1 MQVKNERSKPVF
13 YQPLP
18 EDVVALR
25 ERHGLTQTDAAERWM
40 TTINTVK
47 KWESPLESGNNRRV
61 HPLMWW
67 AMRRILGDKSL
78 R

>member
-1 MQVKNERSKPVF
+1 MSVDRITF

-18 EDVVALR
+18 EEVVALR
-25 ERHGLTQTDAAERWM
+25 ERHGLTQTEAAERWM

-67 AMRRILGDKSL
+67 AMRRILGDKV
-78 R
+78 

>member
-1 MQVKNERSKPVF
+1 MSVDRHSF

-18 EDVVALR
+18 EEVIALR
-25 ERHGLTQTDAAERWM
+25 ERHGLTQTEAAESWM

-67 AMRRILGDKSL
+67 AMRRILGDKG
-78 R
+78 

>member
-1 MQVKNERSKPVF
+1 MSVDRRAF

-18 EDVVALR
+18 EEVVALR
-25 ERHGLTQTDAAERWM
+25 ERHNLTQTDAAERWM

-67 AMRRILGDKSL
+67 AMRRILGDKV
-78 R
+78 

>member
-1 MQVKNERSKPVF
+1 MSPDKVSYP
-13 YQPLP
+13 QPLP
-18 EDVVALR
+18 EEVVALR
-25 ERHGLTQTDAAERWM
+25 ERHGLTQTEAAERWM

-67 AMRRILGDKSL
+67 AMRRILGDKG
-78 R
+78 

>member
-1 MQVKNERSKPVF
+1 MSVDRHIF

-18 EDVVALR
+18 EEVVALR

-40 TTINTVK
+40 TTINTIK

-61 HPLMWW
+61 RPLMWW
-67 AMRRILGDKSL
+67 AMRRILGDKV
-78 R
+78 

>member
-1 MQVKNERSKPVF
+1 MSQDKVSYP
-13 YQPLP
+13 QPLP
-18 EDVVALR
+18 EEVVALR
-25 ERHGLTQTDAAERWM
+25 ERHSLTQTEAAEHWM

-67 AMRRILGDKSL
+67 AMRRILGDKG
-78 R
+78 

>member
-1 MQVKNERSKPVF
+1 MSVDRHTF

-18 EDVVALR
+18 EEVIALR
-25 ERHGLTQTDAAERWM
+25 ERHGLTQTEAAEHWM

-67 AMRRILGDKSL
+67 AMRRILGDKG
-78 R
+78 

>member
-1 MQVKNERSKPVF
+1 MSQDKVSYP
-13 YQPLP
+13 QPLP
-18 EDVVALR
+18 EEVVALR
-25 ERHGLTQTDAAERWM
+25 ERHGLTQTEAAERWM

-67 AMRRILGDKSL
+67 AMRRILGDKG
-78 R
+78 

>member
-1 MQVKNERSKPVF
+1 MSVDRSINP
-13 YQPLP
+13 QPLP

-25 ERHGLTQTDAAERWM
+25 KRHGLTQTEAAERWM

-67 AMRRILGDKSL
+67 AMRRILGDKARRFS
-78 R
+78 